1 MHRCSLTKKY
11 QVVLGRRDEFWI
23 PETQGL
29 GVTLFLQIDALTL
42 ALRFCG
48 GIEEGAVGVADLER
62 GK

>member
-42 ALRFCG
+42 ALRF
-48 GIEEGAVGVADLER
+48 AVELKKVLSE
-62 GK
+62 